1 MRRLPVLPLLLLLLA
16 CVEAGPAPGTGSEAA
31 TLENGRLEEVVR
43 LGGLD
48 GPVET
53 TFGNVQSIRPIPG
66 GGFHVVDG
74 QVPIIRRY
82 SADGTYQGDL
92 GRGGEGPGEYQYVMG
107 LATLNDGRTVV
118 MDGSTMRA
126 TVFAPPGE
134 VSHTFPLQP
143 RGMGYRNRADPET
156 GDIFAMLSP
165 EQGFVEGSDVSVGDW
180 ARISLDGTV
189 ERLRAIPPQ
198 NRVGPRYVLSGAEM
212 AYPFSIMTHSVMGPE
227 GDYWEMR
234 NDADSI
240 LHVHP
245 DGTESWIRLEG
256 ERVELTPDE
265 LEQWQNR
272 GQSMYERIADQP
284 RPAGYPSPDRS
295 DYLDVPTLKP
305 YVRNMFS
312 DVEGRLW
319 VLRYTAPIYV
329 PYSEEEAAE
338 RAANGWAPHNWRDE
352 LLWEVFDTDDRLIGR
367 VVLPPKSGLYDAMG
381 DDLYVLSLGDYR
393 EAYVSRY
400 RVDFGEGER
409 LLASGS

>member
-1 MRRLPVLPLLLLLLA
+1 MHRPALVLA
-16 CVEAGPAPGTGSEAA
+16 CLFPACGAPAPAPGPGSDAA

-53 TFGNVQSIRPIPG
+53 TFGNVQAVRPIPG
-66 GGFHVVDG
+66 GGFHIVDG

-82 SADGTYQGDL
+82 SADGEYLGDL
-92 GRGGEGPGEYQYVMG
+92 GRGGEGPGEYQYIVG

-118 MDGSTMRA
+118 MDGSNMRV
-126 TVFAPPGE
+126 TVYDAAGAL
-134 VSHTFPLQP
+134 SHTFPLQP
-143 RGMGYRNRADPET
+143 RGYGYDNRVDLDT
-156 GDIFAMLSP
+156 GEIYGMLSP
-165 EQGFVEGSDVSVGDW
+165 EEGFVEGSNVSVGDW
-180 ARISLDGTV
+180 ARIGLDGTV
-189 ERLRAIPPQ
+189 ERLRPLPPED
-198 NRVGPRYVLSGAEM
+198 RVGPRYVLSGAEM
-212 AYPFSIMTHSVMGPE
+212 SYPFSTMTHSVMGAG

-234 NDADSI
+234 NDTDSI
-240 LHVHP
+240 LHVRP

-272 GQSMYERIADQP
+272 GENMYRQTADRP
-284 RPAGYPSPDRS
+284 RPAGFPAPDRS
-295 DYLDVPTLKP
+295 DYLGIPPVKP

-312 DVEGRLW
+312 DMDGRLW
-319 VLRYTAPIYV
+319 VLRYTEPIYM

-338 RAANGWAPHNWRDE
+338 REANGWAPHNWRDE
-352 LLWEVFDTDDRLIGR
+352 LLWELFDTDDRLIGR

-400 RVDFGEGER
+400 RVDFGGDGAIT
-409 LLASGS
+409 ASGS